1 MVRINAQRGDP
12 ASVAFRI
19 GIAERHEF
27 RMNSENKPDEVAI
40 RESKKERLWI
50 EVLVQQDSRLKSF
63 FGDGVEWKSNC
74 PKGEELIP
82 HAV

>member
-1 MVRINAQRGDP
+1 MVWMNAQRGDP
-12 ASVAFRI
+12 ASVALWI
-19 GIAERHEF
+19 GIAEGHAF
-27 RMNSENKPDEVAI
+27 RMNTENKADEVAI
-40 RESKKERLWI
+40 RERKKERLWI